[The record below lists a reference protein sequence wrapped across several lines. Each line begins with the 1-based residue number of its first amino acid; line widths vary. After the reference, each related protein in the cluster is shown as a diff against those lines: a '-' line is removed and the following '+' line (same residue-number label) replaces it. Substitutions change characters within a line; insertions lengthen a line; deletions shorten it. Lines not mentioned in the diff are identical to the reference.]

1 MNSFIRPYWIIVK
14 NMYISLHLIKKTL
27 KTHRFYNTFYEGNK
41 IFIKLNSY
49 AANMFY
55 AWEFSNNKAVPII
68 IQHKNCHYLDTHIKV
83 FSWGTEN

>member
-1 MNSFIRPYWIIVK
+1 
-14 NMYISLHLIKKTL
+14 MYISLHLIKKTL

-55 AWEFSNNKAVPII
+55 AWSLFQNLAVTIGVKHNKYYINFYTNTI
-68 IQHKNCHYLDTHIKV
+68 FLRH
-83 FSWGTEN
+83 WE